1 MIEIYTDGSCLT
13 NPGNGGWAAIIN
25 EDGKIKKISGNEKNT
40 TNNRMELM
48 APINALKN
56 IKSEE
61 EINIYTDGSCL
72 SNPGDGGWA
81 AIISINGEIKEI
93 SGSEKNTTN
102 NRMELLAPIRALK
115 EMKQSDQIEI
125 YTDSQ
130 YVKLGITEW
139 INTWVVN
146 NWKTSKKEDVKN
158 KDLWVELYD
167 LNKSLNVKWNWVKAH
182 AGNIMNEKVDLLAKK
197 AANLN

>member
-1 MIEIYTDGSCLT
+1 MIKIYTDGSCL
-13 NPGNGGWAAIIN
+13 
-25 EDGKIKKISGNEKNT
+25 K
-40 TNNRMELM
+40 
-48 APINALKN
+48 
-56 IKSEE
+56 
-61 EINIYTDGSCL
+61 
-72 SNPGDGGWA
+72 NPGDGGWA
-81 AIISINGEIKEI
+81 AIINVEGKIKKI

-102 NRMELLAPIRALK
+102 NRMELLAPINALK
-115 EMKQSDQIEI
+115 EMKPNEQIEI

-158 KDLWVELYD
+158 KDLWVELYN
-167 LNKSLNVKWNWVKAH
+167 LNKSLNVKWNWIKAH
-182 AGNIMNEKVDLLAKK
+182 AGNPINEEVDLLAKK

>member
-1 MIEIYTDGSCLT
+1 MIKIYTDGSCLE

-25 EDGKIKKISGNEKNT
+25 DNGNINKITGNEKNT

-56 IKSEE
+56 LDK
-61 EINIYTDGSCL
+61 IN
-72 SNPGDGGWA
+72 
-81 AIISINGEIKEI
+81 K
-93 SGSEKNTTN
+93 
-102 NRMELLAPIRALK
+102 
-115 EMKQSDQIEI
+115 IEI

-139 INTWVVN
+139 INTWIKN

-158 KDLWVELYD
+158 KDLWIELYN
-167 LNKSLNVKWNWVKAH
+167 LNKSLNVKWIWVKAH
-182 AGNIMNEKVDLLAKK
+182 AGNPLNEEVDLLAKK
-197 AANLN
+197 AAILD